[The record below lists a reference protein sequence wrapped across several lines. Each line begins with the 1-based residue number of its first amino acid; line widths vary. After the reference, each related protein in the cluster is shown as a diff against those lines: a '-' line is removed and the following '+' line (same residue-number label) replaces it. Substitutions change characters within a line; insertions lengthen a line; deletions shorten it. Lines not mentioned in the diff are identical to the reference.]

1 MDQLSNFVAYSPQA
15 QAIPDGEPS
24 SPPNPGALPPSAKR
38 QNPYFVEWLMGWPA
52 NWTLATVRPACGRVE
67 TELYR
72 DRLHTHLCSLLE
84 GHRND

>member
-15 QAIPDGEPS
+15 QAIPDGDPS

-38 QNPYFVEWLMGWPA
+38 LNPYFVEWLMGWSA
-52 NWTLATVRPACGRVE
+52 NWTLATVRPDSGRAE

-72 DRLHTHLCSLLE
+72 ARLHTHLCSLLE
-84 GHRND
+84 GHPHD